1 MSTLRISD
9 LSKKFRMNDF
19 YSLDSVNLE
28 VNAGDIVG
36 LVGRNGAG
44 KSTLLKLI
52 AKSYIP
58 TSGSIEYNENNI
70 FENDYILKDVGVMIE
85 PVFYPYMTVK
95 ENLDFYLELHGKP
108 QFKKNI
114 DSVLELVD
122 LAGKKNK
129 KPETFSFGMKQRLS
143 LAIVLV
149 DEPDFLI
156 LDEPFVGLDPNGVQ
170 ELLEI
175 LKRWVQKR
183 NIAMIISSHQ
193 LSELESICN
202 RFVMLENGKME
213 HIRLE
218 DERSLSHYFAE
229 QKGWADK

>member
-1 MSTLRISD
+1 MSTLKINN
-9 LSKKFRMNDF
+9 LSKKFRANDF
-19 YSLDSVNLE
+19 YSLEDVNLE
-28 VNAGDIVG
+28 INAGDIVG

-58 TSGSIEYNENNI
+58 TSGTVEYNGKNI
-70 FENDYILKDVGVMIE
+70 FNNDYILKNVGIMIE

-95 ENLDFYLELHGKP
+95 ENLEFYLDVHGKKG
-108 QFKKNI
+108 FKKNI
-114 DSVLELVD
+114 DNILELVD
-122 LAGKKNK
+122 LVKKKNN
-129 KPETFSFGMKQRLS
+129 KPENFSFGMKQRLS

-156 LDEPFVGLDPNGVQ
+156 LDEPFVGLDPYGVQ

-175 LKRWVQKR
+175 LQGWVKER
-183 NIAMIISSHQ
+183 NISMIISSHQ

-202 RFVMLENGKME
+202 RFVMLEHGKMKN
-213 HIRLE
+213 IQVE
-218 DERSLSHYFAE
+218 DEQNLGQYFTE
-229 QKGWADK
+229 RKEKK

>member
-95 ENLDFYLELHGKP
+95 ENLDFYLQLHGKP

-122 LAGKKNK
+122 LAGKNNKN
-129 KPETFSFGMKQRLS
+129 PETFSFGMKQRLS

-156 LDEPFVGLDPNGVQ
+156 CFTRCLKPYIKRKKQKFVY
-170 ELLEI
+170 
-175 LKRWVQKR
+175 
-183 NIAMIISSHQ
+183 
-193 LSELESICN
+193 
-202 RFVMLENGKME
+202 
-213 HIRLE
+213 
-218 DERSLSHYFAE
+218 YFALFRCC
-229 QKGWADK
+229 